1 MMNTK
6 KDIPDHIKIV
16 IKEFVKKTKN
26 ATILVWFMTQ
36 ERMLLSVI
44 LEVL

>member
-16 IKEFVKKTKN
+16 IKEFVKKN
-26 ATILVWFMTQ
+26 EECNNPCIALN
-36 ERMLLSVI
+36 
-44 LEVL
+44 